1 MVRVNFC
8 HFIVAI
14 NTLVRSRPVSAFQ
27 LSSQIRISPRLFHTS
42 SNIFN
47 MHGQQQQNN
56 GSGRRVSASSGEQRA
71 PNVDKSNRLFSVLKG
86 GVPPVLSQA
95 SIATSASD
103 GAASAEPK
111 AGGGRKRNRSKSTR
125 NENDTKKAAVQPS
138 AVHTEQVA
146 VANNGGAMQVDSEE
160 VEKPSYLTDHL
171 FNNLAISENSK
182 RGLIEKMNI
191 RYSSFVF
198 AL

>member
-1 MVRVNFC
+1 
-8 HFIVAI
+8 
-14 NTLVRSRPVSAFQ
+14 
-27 LSSQIRISPRLFHTS
+27 
-42 SNIFN
+42 

-56 GSGRRVSASSGEQRA
+56 GSGRRVSASNSEARA

-125 NENDTKKAAVQPS
+125 NESDTKKAAVQPS
-138 AVHTEQVA
+138 AGHTEQVA
-146 VANNGGAMQVDSEE
+146 VSNNGGAMHVDSEE
-160 VEKPSYLTDHL
+160 DAEKPSYLTDHL

-191 RYSSFVF
+191 R
-198 AL
+198 